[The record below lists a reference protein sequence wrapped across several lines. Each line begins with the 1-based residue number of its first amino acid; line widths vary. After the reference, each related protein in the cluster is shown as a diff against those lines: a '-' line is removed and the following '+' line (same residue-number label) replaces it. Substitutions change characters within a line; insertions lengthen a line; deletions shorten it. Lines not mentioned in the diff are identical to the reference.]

1 MKRHILRLLLV
12 TAALGVALPALAA
25 EDTRCGNPP
34 RAKWLASKTV
44 KDKLTAIG
52 FDVRWIDMRKN
63 CFRVKALDRTGG
75 RVEMYVDP
83 ATAEVIKPVT
93 EDKL

>member
-12 TAALGVALPALAA
+12 TAALGMALPALAA

-52 FDVRWIDMRKN
+52 LLELMSLITAR
-63 CFRVKALDRTGG
+63 
-75 RVEMYVDP
+75 P
-83 ATAEVIKPVT
+83 AGSE
-93 EDKL
+93 